1 MDYLRPVFASLYALF
16 QPVVFPTSDP
26 ERLTQVFCGVILACF
41 VICLAFGLWKR
52 NALRFS
58 QSATTV
64 LGILGTFIGIALG
77 LKDFDTND
85 IEQSVPPLLAGLKT
99 AFLTSIFGISTSLL
113 TRITASV
120 MPLGSRR
127 ASEGATVQTL
137 AELLREQ
144 IETGKEN
151 HEQALESLE
160 SIRASV
166 SGEGDTSMLTQI
178 QRFRTTFA
186 DKQDELIKEFRDF
199 AENMA
204 EANSQTLIEALEEVM
219 RDFNSKINE
228 QFGDNF
234 KQLNEGVGKLVDWQ
248 DKYAQQTEAMIEQ
261 FDTTVS
267 TIKQIRDSI
276 AQIAERS
283 EAITGAAE
291 QLDPILA
298 AIQEQRE
305 RMESYLRE
313 FADMSEK
320 AQELLPTLDA
330 KIRELTDNFSESVRQ
345 SISATQES
353 LYKQN
358 EFAQSVISGFSEL
371 DKIATGAIEQVGES
385 SKRNI
390 ELMGA
395 HVEDAAKRQEEFA
408 SNLAGRLH
416 TQITET
422 FTKTEQEIIRLA
434 QESARNTE
442 ARLEAIDNGL
452 GEELTKV
459 LGEFG
464 RELASISARFADDY
478 GPLADRLNDV
488 MNIIRRQ
495 DINARRP

>member
-16 QPVVFPTSDP
+16 QPVVSPATDP
-26 ERLTQVFCGVILACF
+26 ERLTQVFCGVILVCF
-41 VICLAFGLWKR
+41 VICLVFGFWKR

-77 LKDFDTND
+77 LKDFDTNN

-99 AFLTSIFGISTSLL
+99 AFLTSIFGIGTSLL
-113 TRITASV
+113 TRIANFV
-120 MPLGSRR
+120 MPLGSRK

-137 AELLREQ
+137 AELLKEQ
-144 IETGKEN
+144 IELRKEN
-151 HEQALESLE
+151 HKETLESLE

-178 QRFRTTFA
+178 QKLRTTFA
-186 DKQDELIKEFRDF
+186 DKQDELLKEFRDF

-219 RDFNSKINE
+219 RDFNARINE

-261 FDTTVS
+261 FGRTVS
-267 TIKQIRDSI
+267 TIEQVRDSI

-283 EAITGAAE
+283 VAITEAAE
-291 QLDPILA
+291 KLDPILA
-298 AIQEQRE
+298 DIQEQRE

-330 KIRELTDNFSESVRQ
+330 KISELTENFTESVRQ
-345 SISATQES
+345 SIRANQES
-353 LYKQN
+353 IHKQN
-358 EFAQSVISGFSEL
+358 EFAQTVISGFNNL
-371 DKIATGAIEQVGES
+371 DKRASDAIDKVEES
-385 SKRNI
+385 S
-390 ELMGA
+390 
-395 HVEDAAKRQEEFA
+395 
-408 SNLAGRLH
+408 GRLNS
-416 TQITET
+416 QMADT
-422 FTKTEQEIIRLA
+422 FKNAEQRMKII
-434 QESARNTE
+434 
-442 ARLEAIDNGL
+442 D
-452 GEELTKV
+452 EELEKGLTNA
-459 LGEFG
+459 LNGFG
-464 RELASISARFADDY
+464 SKLASISDRFARDY
-478 GPLADRLNDV
+478 GPLADRLNAV
-488 MNIIRRQ
+488 MEILRKQ
-495 DINARRP
+495 DGHAGR